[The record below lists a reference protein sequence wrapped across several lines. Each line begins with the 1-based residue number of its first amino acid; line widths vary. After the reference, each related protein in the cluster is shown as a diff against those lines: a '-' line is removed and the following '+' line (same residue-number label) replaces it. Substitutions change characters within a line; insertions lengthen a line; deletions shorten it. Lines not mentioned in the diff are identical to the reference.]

1 MTEADKF
8 KIQRLIR
15 KLLSDAEIEIGSP
28 IKSHEKVIINVAG
41 RILYTMILRYEDYN
55 DTIHK
60 LFTTNIEKFLSKID
74 EVQND
79 IANASNPIRF
89 EDEKQAALFGATGAK
104 YAYQSVFVLCV
115 SVVVLCFGYWGYSV
129 FNRIKQIEN
138 LKSEKPTIYNEYFKK

>member
-8 KIQRLIR
+8 KIQSIIR
-15 KLLSDAEIEIGSP
+15 KLLSDVEIEIGSP
-28 IKSHEKVIINVAG
+28 IKSHEKVIINVVG

-55 DTIHK
+55 DAIHK

-104 YAYQSVFVLCV
+104 YAYQTVFVLCV

-129 FNRIKQIEN
+129 FNQTKQIEN
-138 LKSEKPTIYNEYFKK
+138 LKSEKPTIYNDYFKK